1 VRYITSNN
9 NGIKVRLLLLDVYL
23 LTKYDEKIVAE
34 AILEINNYL
43 KEMKDNSVPI
53 QREDSDEEI
62 SIPARKMR
70 RSRR

>member
-1 VRYITSNN
+1 M
-9 NGIKVRLLLLDVYL
+9 RLLLLDVYL

>member
-1 VRYITSNN
+1 M
-9 NGIKVRLLLLDVYL
+9 RLLLLDVYL

-43 KEMKDNSVPI
+43 KEMKDNLVPI

>member
-1 VRYITSNN
+1 M
-9 NGIKVRLLLLDVYL
+9 DVYL

-43 KEMKDNSVPI
+43 KEMKDNLVPI